1 MALSID
7 QMDLTNNGF
16 DVGIVMQRD
25 TVRRPVGDVG
35 NAKSYPISRFYIAKY
50 TTPQCPGPVR
60 SRHRPLAAPEPWVEA
75 ARDLERAGVKGHQRR
90 LWLHGDTP
98 AGHGCRRRHSRLHL
112 SAFVGT
118 PRGATAGPESTHRH
132 HDREQPGA
140 GRRVLPGIGVVLGG
154 HSRRRHRT

>member
-7 QMDLTNNGF
+7 QMDLTNSGF

-35 NAKSYPISRFYIAKY
+35 NAKSYPFPVLYQQVHDATVLDLFDPGIA
-50 TTPQCPGPVR
+50 
-60 SRHRPLAAPEPWVEA
+60 LAAPEPWVEA
-75 ARDLERAGVKGHQRR
+75 ARDLERAGVKGISGGCGFMAIHQPAMAAAVDVPVFTSAL
-90 LWLHGDTP
+90 LWVAPGRAP
-98 AGHGCRRRHSRLHL
+98 AGQ
-112 SAFVGT
+112 
-118 PRGATAGPESTHRH
+118 ESTHRH

-154 HSRRRHRT
+154 HSRLCHRT